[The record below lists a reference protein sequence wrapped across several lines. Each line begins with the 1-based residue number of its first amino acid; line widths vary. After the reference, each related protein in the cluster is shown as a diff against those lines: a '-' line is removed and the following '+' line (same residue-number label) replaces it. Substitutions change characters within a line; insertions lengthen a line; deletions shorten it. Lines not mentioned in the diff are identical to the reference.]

1 MNFDNLHQILRSLY
15 EQMMP
20 LCGDMAGVAKGIA
33 GLGALFYVAYRVW
46 QSLARAEPI
55 DVFPMLRPFAIGL
68 CIMFFPTVVLG
79 TINSIMSP
87 VVQGTAKMLEAETL
101 DMNRYREQKDKLEY
115 EAMMRNPETA
125 YLVSNEEFDK
135 QLEELGWSP
144 GDMVT
149 MAGMY
154 IERGMYNMKK
164 GIRDFFREI
173 LELMFQAAALV
184 IDTIRTFFLVVLAI
198 LGPIAF
204 AISVWDG
211 FQSTLTQW
219 ICRYIQ
225 VYLWLPVS
233 DMFSTILAK
242 IQVLMLQSDIERMQA
257 DPNFSLDSSDGVYI
271 VFMIIGIIGYFTI
284 PTVAGW
290 IIQAGGMGSYGR
302 NVNQTAGR
310 AGGMAGIYIPN
321 PDAGMYSVIPTSFIS
336 FDFSALGKTFGQ
348 VFKVDFKGVGILN
361 FFAVM
366 FSFLFVDLFDTLG
379 TLIGVASKA
388 DMLDEDGKLPHI
400 KGALLADSIATC
412 AGAVLGT
419 STTTT
424 FVESASGVTEGG
436 RTGLTSMTTG
446 VLFLLAVVFSPL
458 FLTIPSFATAPAL
471 VIVGFYMM
479 GSALKIDF
487 SDPSEGIPAFLTIL
501 AMPTAYS
508 ISEGIAIGV
517 ISWTLLNVITG
528 KASEKKISPL
538 MYVLTV
544 LFILKY
550 VLL

>member
-1 MNFDNLHQILRSLY
+1 MTLAICLCLFAVGRASAQWAVIDPSNIAQSIVNTSKNVVHTSTTAQNMIKNFQETVKIYEQGKKYYDALKSVNNLVKDARKVQQTILMVGDITDTYVTSFQKMMRDDNFTVEELGAIAFGYTKLLEESNDVLTELKNVVNITTLSMTDKERMDVVERCYSKMKRYRNLVSYYTNKNISVSYLRAKKKNDLDRIMGLYGNMNERYWKPMNFDNLHQILRSLY

-310 AGGMAGIYIPN
+310 AGSMAGSV
-321 PDAGMYSVIPTSFIS
+321 AGAAAGNV
-336 FDFSALGKTFGQ
+336 
-348 VFKVDFKGVGILN
+348 VGR
-361 FFAVM
+361 A
-366 FSFLFVDLFDTLG
+366 
-379 TLIGVASKA
+379 
-388 DMLDEDGKLPHI
+388 GKL
-400 KGALLADSIATC
+400 
-412 AGAVLGT
+412 
-419 STTTT
+419 
-424 FVESASGVTEGG
+424 
-436 RTGLTSMTTG
+436 
-446 VLFLLAVVFSPL
+446 
-458 FLTIPSFATAPAL
+458 
-471 VIVGFYMM
+471 
-479 GSALKIDF
+479 LK
-487 SDPSEGIPAFLTIL
+487 
-501 AMPTAYS
+501 
-508 ISEGIAIGV
+508 
-517 ISWTLLNVITG
+517 
-528 KASEKKISPL
+528 
-538 MYVLTV
+538 
-544 LFILKY
+544 
-550 VLL
+550 